1 MKKRKK
7 GFQTEKTVNTLMEE
21 EECSS
26 FKFQNSDRFFEVENY
41 SNIHLKQLHHT
52 TNFVNMST
60 VISILSPPL

>member
-1 MKKRKK
+1 
-7 GFQTEKTVNTLMEE
+7 MEE